1 MTKNEK
7 LMTVDGLLEHTA
19 DVMTKLAAKQYTV
32 DEAKAQA
39 SLIKQSNNLLRYDLD
54 VKKFEFNQKQILQ
67 NKNK

>member
-19 DVMTKLAAKQYTV
+19 DVMTKLAAKQFTI

-54 VKKFEFNQKQILQ
+54 VRKFEFNQNQLVGK
-67 NKNK
+67 K